1 MSDQNEKKLA
11 IISTLKEKSLLK
23 QKVFDNT
30 LEAFCIVKDVLRN
43 LSKEV
48 NTSLGSMDSRIRLEY
63 TDRSNFDAQI
73 KVAGD
78 ILLFTMH
85 IPV

>member
-1 MSDQNEKKLA
+1 MTEQVDKKAA
-11 IISTLKEKSLLK
+11 IIGTLKEKSLLK

-30 LEAFCIVKDVLRN
+30 LDSFCVVKDVLKN

-48 NTSLGSMDSRIRLEY
+48 NTSIGNIDSRIRLEY
-63 TDRSNFDAQI
+63 TDRSNFDAQL

-78 ILLFTMH
+78 ILTF
-85 IPV
+85 